1 MGIKTLETI
10 DANGVQVYA
19 TIMTEGRHLC
29 GKSCIYLTE
38 DFVGPKCTI
47 FGTNLDSTIG
57 GTMIA
62 ARPLRCKRCQGETT
76 KAAAKRSQNRGKAAG
91 HDKDEDMELS
101 F

>member
-1 MGIKTLETI
+1 MGIKTLQVI
-10 DANGVQVYA
+10 DANGVQVFA

-29 GKSCIYLTE
+29 GKSCVYLTE

-47 FGTNLDSTIG
+47 FGTHLDSTLG
-57 GTMIA
+57 G
-62 ARPLRCKRCQGETT
+62 RPLRCKRCQDETT
-76 KAAAKRSQNRGKAAG
+76 KAATKRSQNRNSTTN